1 METVNK
7 PSATGSMDPRR
18 RKMIIWGAVGAVIL
32 IVIIWIATSYNSLV
46 NKQEK
51 VEQQWSQVQNMYQ
64 RRLDLV
70 PQLVNVVKGVS
81 GFEKNTLV
89 DVVNARVSAA
99 KVNVQM
105 TGEGAQQQQALQDSV
120 AVATNRFIA
129 VIESYPNI
137 KSTDAYRGFQAQL
150 KGTEQRI
157 KVARN
162 DFNEAI
168 NVYNRKVRSFPSNI
182 IANMFGFKRRD
193 GFKADVGAENAIEI
207 KF

>member
-1 METVNK
+1 METANK
-7 PSATGSMDPRR
+7 PVAAGPVDPRR
-18 RKMIIWGAVGAVIL
+18 KKMIVWGAAGAVLL
-32 IVIIWIATSYNSLV
+32 IIIIWIATTYNSFV

-70 PQLVNVVKGVS
+70 PKLVSVVKGVS
-81 GFEKNTLV
+81 DFEKNTLV
-89 DVVNARVSAA
+89 DVINARVNAA

-120 AVATNRFIA
+120 ATATNRFIA

-168 NVYNRKVRSFPSNI
+168 NVYNRKVRSFPSNLL
-182 IANMFGFKRRD
+182 AGMFGFKRRE

>member
-1 METVNK
+1 
-7 PSATGSMDPRR
+7 
-18 RKMIIWGAVGAVIL
+18 
-32 IVIIWIATSYNSLV
+32 
-46 NKQEK
+46 
-51 VEQQWSQVQNMYQ
+51 
-64 RRLDLV
+64 
-70 PQLVNVVKGVS
+70 
-81 GFEKNTLV
+81 
-89 DVVNARVSAA
+89 
-99 KVNVQM
+99 
-105 TGEGAQQQQALQDSV
+105 
-120 AVATNRFIA
+120 

-182 IANMFGFKRRD
+182 IANMFGFRRRD